1 MRARAV
7 GSWSWVAGAVGTA
20 VVCGMPAST
29 AAQTAAAD
37 VPGAARLTVEGCL
50 TREGGAERS
59 SAAEQFVLTVKTP
72 PGEAARTAPGGADAA
87 SNGAKAPAPPH
98 ARMYVLRSAPEAPRS
113 FNTMIDHHVR
123 VTGTTTAAAT
133 TAPLAG
139 RSPEATPYEAP
150 VATPSA
156 GASAPT
162 PTGTAFDTANLPTLV
177 VHGITS
183 VASRCK

>member
-1 MRARAV
+1 MGARAV
-7 GSWSWVAGAVGTA
+7 GSWSWVSGVVGAAA
-20 VVCGMPAST
+20 VCLMPALA

-37 VPGAARLTVEGCL
+37 VPGAVRLTVEGCL
-50 TREGGAERS
+50 TKEGGAERS
-59 SAAEQFVLTVKTP
+59 SAAEQFVLTVTTP
-72 PGEAARTAPGGADAA
+72 PGETVGATTGGAESA

-98 ARMYVLRSAPEAPRS
+98 VRMYVLRSAPEAPRS
-113 FNTMIDHHVR
+113 FNTMLDHRVR

-150 VATPSA
+150 VAAPSA
-156 GASAPT
+156 GATAPP

>member
-7 GSWSWVAGAVGTA
+7 RPWSWVSGAVGAA
-20 VVCGMPAST
+20 VVCLMPAFA

-59 SAAEQFVLTVKTP
+59 SAAEQFVLTVQTP
-72 PGEAARTAPGGADAA
+72 PSEATRATTGSAGSA
-87 SNGAKAPAPPH
+87 SSGAKAPAPPH

-113 FNTMIDHHVR
+113 FNTMIGHHVR

-139 RSPEATPYEAP
+139 RSPEATPYDSP

-183 VASRCK
+183 VASSCK

>member
-1 MRARAV
+1 MRANAV
-7 GSWSWVAGAVGTA
+7 RSWSWVSGVVGAA
-20 VVCGMPAST
+20 VVCLMPALVS
-29 AAQTAAAD
+29 AQTAAAD
-37 VPGAARLTVEGCL
+37 APGAARLTVEGCL

-59 SAAEQFVLTVKTP
+59 SAAEQFVLTVKAP
-72 PGEAARTAPGGADAA
+72 PSEATRATTGAGDAA

-183 VASRCK
+183 VASSCK

>member
-1 MRARAV
+1 MGARAV
-7 GSWSWVAGAVGTA
+7 GSWSCVSGVEGAAA
-20 VVCGMPAST
+20 VCLMPALA

-37 VPGAARLTVEGCL
+37 VPGAVRLTVEGCL
-50 TREGGAERS
+50 TKEGGAERS
-59 SAAEQFVLTVKTP
+59 SAAEQFVLTVTT
-72 PGEAARTAPGGADAA
+72 PGETVGATTGGAESA

-98 ARMYVLRSAPEAPRS
+98 VRMYVLRSAPEAPRS